1 MGLLGGLRNLVYVG
15 GDFGCLRSFVVV
27 NMHVLGLVVGDV
39 GIMLVAGGL
48 RGFVR

>member
-1 MGLLGGLRNLVYVG
+1 MGLLGGLRNLVFVG
-15 GDFGCLRSFVVV
+15 GEFGGLRSFVVV

-48 RGFVR
+48 RGFVL